1 MKGERGMRSIEGKL
15 SGVGLRFCIVVSRFN
30 SLFSER
36 LLDGAMDMLLRH
48 EVSHQAIDVVRVPG
62 AWELP
67 LVAKEAALSGK
78 YDGIIAL
85 GAVIRGDT
93 PHFEYVSAE
102 MSKGLAS
109 VALTQRVPV
118 AFGVLTCDTMD
129 QAVARS
135 GSKGGNKG
143 AEAAMSAIE
152 TINVMKQIRTAKEDG
167 EHA

>member
-1 MKGERGMRSIEGKL
+1 MKIVEGNL
-15 SGVGLRFCIVVSRFN
+15 TGAGLRFCIVVSRFN
-30 SLFSER
+30 SLFSEK
-36 LLDGAMDMLLRH
+36 LLEGAKDILLRH
-48 EVSHQAIDVVRVPG
+48 EVSHQAIDIIRVPG

-67 LVAKEAALSGK
+67 IVAKEAALSGK
-78 YDGIIAL
+78 YDAIIAL

-109 VALTQRVPV
+109 VAMSQRIPV
-118 AFGVLTCDTMD
+118 SFGVLTTDTMD

-143 AEAAMSAIE
+143 AEAALAAIE
-152 TINVMKQIRTAKEDG
+152 TANILKELRSG
-167 EHA
+167 KEKEYHA

>member
-1 MKGERGMRSIEGKL
+1 MKIIEGKL
-15 SGVGLRFCIVVSRFN
+15 TGAGLRFCIVVSRFN
-30 SLFSER
+30 SLFSEK
-36 LLDGAMDMLLRH
+36 LLEGAKDMLLRH
-48 EVSHQAIDVVRVPG
+48 EVSHQAIDVIRVPG

-78 YDGIIAL
+78 YDAIIAL

-109 VALTQRVPV
+109 VAMTQRIPV
-118 AFGVLTCDTMD
+118 SFGVLTTDTMD

-143 AEAAMSAIE
+143 AEAAFAAIE
-152 TINVMKQIRTAKEDG
+152 TANIMNELRTGKEKED
-167 EHA
+167 HA